1 MHFCKKRQGQG
12 WYMLGMSNE
21 KEADFMSGKVT
32 KFMKTQKYRFDFG
45 ADGKLYTTIFHGK
58 IPQPELKGMVCSLQ
72 NCLYGKTPDVIF
84 SYLKLHHLEFSNF
97 HNMESTLG
105 KEKAM
110 GWAAYLL
117 HSDTYGKMEEIL
129 GDADFHYAV
138 VDCQESSPEGYC
150 EGCYYAL
157 SRLPLGDGEFQHN
170 FIGQA
175 YLCHRET
182 CEECGYF
189 TIRKAIGNVLYT
201 IDSSE
206 GKPVLPTFGCV
217 DMAALLAEIETIN
230 SKEDAMKTAIR

>member
-1 MHFCKKRQGQG
+1 
-12 WYMLGMSNE
+12 
-21 KEADFMSGKVT
+21 MSGKVT
-32 KFMKTQKYRFDFG
+32 QFMKTQKYRFDFG

-58 IPQPELKGMVCSLQ
+58 IPQPELRGMVCSLQ

-84 SYLKLHHLEFSNF
+84 SYLKLHHLEFSDF
-97 HNMESTLG
+97 HSMESTLG

-117 HSDTYGKMEEIL
+117 HSDTYGKMEERL
-129 GDADFHYAV
+129 GDAGFHYAV
-138 VDCQESSPEGYC
+138 VDFQENTQEGYC

-189 TIRKAIGNVLYT
+189 AIRKAIGNVLYT

-217 DMAALLAEIETIN
+217 DMAALLADIGNIN
-230 SKEDAMKTAIR
+230 SKEDAIKAAIK

>member
-1 MHFCKKRQGQG
+1 
-12 WYMLGMSNE
+12 
-21 KEADFMSGKVT
+21 MSGKVIE
-32 KFMKTQKYRFDFG
+32 FMKTQTYRFDFG
-45 ADGKLYTTIFHGK
+45 ADDKLYTILFHGK
-58 IPQPELKGMVCSLQ
+58 IPQSELKGMVSSLQ
-72 NCLYGKTPDVIF
+72 NCLYEKIPDVIF
-84 SYLKLHHLEFSNF
+84 SYLKLHHLEFSDYNSIEF
-97 HNMESTLG
+97 TL
-105 KEKAM
+105 EKDRIM
-110 GWAAYLL
+110 GWANHLL
-117 HSDTYGKMEEIL
+117 HSETFKKVDENL
-129 GDADFHYAV
+129 GEADIYYSV
-138 VDCQESSPEGYC
+138 MDYQENSPEGYC

-189 TIRKAIGNVLYT
+189 SIRKAIGNVLYT

-230 SKEDAMKTAIR
+230 SKEDAIKTAIK

>member
-1 MHFCKKRQGQG
+1 
-12 WYMLGMSNE
+12 MLGISNE

-32 KFMKTQKYRFDFG
+32 QFMKTQKYRFDFG

-97 HNMESTLG
+97 HSMESTLG
-105 KEKAM
+105 KDRAM
-110 GWAAYLL
+110 GWAVYLL
-117 HSDTYGKMEEIL
+117 HSDTYGKMEERL
-129 GDADFHYAV
+129 GDAGFHYAV
-138 VDCQESSPEGYC
+138 VDCQENTQAYS
-150 EGCYYAL
+150 EGCYLAAT
-157 SRLPLGDGEFQHN
+157 RTAGGNGEPQHN
-170 FIGQA
+170 AIAQT
-175 YLCHRET
+175 YLYHKET

-189 TIRKAIGNVLYT
+189 AIRKAIGNVLYT

-206 GKPVLPTFGCV
+206 GKPFLPTFGCV

-230 SKEDAMKTAIR
+230 SKEDAIKTAIK

>member
-1 MHFCKKRQGQG
+1 
-12 WYMLGMSNE
+12 
-21 KEADFMSGKVT
+21 MSGKVT
-32 KFMKTQKYRFDFG
+32 QFMKTQKYRFDFG

-58 IPQPELKGMVCSLQ
+58 IPQPELRGMVCSLQ

-97 HNMESTLG
+97 HSMESTLG
-105 KEKAM
+105 KDRAM

-129 GDADFHYAV
+129 GDADIYYSV
-138 VDCQESSPEGYC
+138 MDCQESSPEGYC

-157 SRLPLGDGEFQHN
+157 SRLPLGDGEVQHN

-175 YLCHRET
+175 FFSDRHS
-182 CEECGYF
+182 CEETSYF
-189 TIRKAIGNVLYT
+189 AIRKTTGGILYT

-206 GKPVLPTFGCV
+206 GELTLPTFGCV
-217 DMAALLAEIETIN
+217 DMMALLADIENIN
-230 SKEDAMKTAIR
+230 SKEDAIKTAIK

>member
-1 MHFCKKRQGQG
+1 
-12 WYMLGMSNE
+12 MLGISNE

-32 KFMKTQKYRFDFG
+32 QFMKTQKYRFDFG

-84 SYLKLHHLEFSNF
+84 SYLKLHHLEFSDF
-97 HNMESTLG
+97 HSMESTLG
-105 KEKAM
+105 KDRAM
-110 GWAAYLL
+110 GWAVYLL

-138 VDCQESSPEGYC
+138 VDFQESSPEGYC
-150 EGCYYAL
+150 EGCYYTL

-189 TIRKAIGNVLYT
+189 AIRKAIGNVLYT